1 MLDGMAHPG
10 TATPK
15 ATTGTSA
22 QPLAAPATGPAT
34 RTQGIRARNRAAI
47 EQEILEVGRQHLARH
62 GAAALSLRAIA
73 RDMGMVSSALYRYVR
88 NRDDLLTLLI
98 VSAYTSLADAVE
110 AAHAA
115 VDPRDLDGRWSAVG
129 AGLRQWALDHPHE
142 YALIYGSPVP
152 DYEAPAETT
161 NEPGTRVQALLVQ
174 LLADASGEDRTSG
187 AAASFAP
194 TSTHLAERAAGT
206 LLSDP
211 FFEGARLTPATLMAG
226 LTAWTLLLGTVSSEV
241 FSQLGDTVTDPD
253 AYFAYM
259 LEVAGRL
266 VLSPGPAPSA

>member
-1 MLDGMAHPG
+1 MLGDMAHPG

-115 VDPRDLDGRWSAVG
+115 VDPWDLEATLVRRRSRAAPVG
-129 AGLRQWALDHPHE
+129 AGPPPRVRPHLRLAGTRLRGAGRDDE
-142 YALIYGSPVP
+142 RARDTG
-152 DYEAPAETT
+152 
-161 NEPGTRVQALLVQ
+161 PGT
-174 LLADASGEDRTSG
+174 SG
-187 AAASFAP
+187 P
-194 TSTHLAERAAGT
+194 AAGR
-206 LLSDP
+206 
-211 FFEGARLTPATLMAG
+211 RL
-226 LTAWTLLLGTVSSEV
+226 
-241 FSQLGDTVTDPD
+241 
-253 AYFAYM
+253 
-259 LEVAGRL
+259 R
-266 VLSPGPAPSA
+266 